1 MDQTGLQANIAIL
14 FSESEGDGQFLN
26 DFGFGDGILQHLKE
40 KQSYEVPRPINLNDV
55 ILYKFNL
62 INALRLYLYQEISLF
77 MKAQ

>member
-14 FSESEGDGQFLN
+14 FSESEGDGQFLT

-55 ILYKFNL
+55 FPFFK
-62 INALRLYLYQEISLF
+62 
-77 MKAQ
+77 